1 MTDSSGDN
9 TPVTPEAGDE
19 VARLQAENEQLRTSL
34 DNRRRWRGVLTWV
47 LVVLTSLSV
56 VASAVAVWAHQVV
69 FDTDRFMRTV
79 QPALDNPDFYVLL
92 GDEASQATLDVLDIE
107 TRLTASLAE
116 LDAFLAEGLADALDL
131 PDRVKQLLER
141 FERPSLTQLAPP
153 IAASL
158 DTRIDTR
165 IHQFFSS
172 EAFVSRFPDLVRRVH
187 QAAIAL
193 ARGDIADYP
202 NVYVENG
209 EIRLNLIPFIA
220 EALRQ
225 VAEEIRSFLPDF
237 DPPDIISDQLAAG
250 RQQLAEALQAQLPED
265 FAQVTVMD
273 ESQFNEIQAT
283 AVQVDRYV
291 WLLVI
296 VTLLLI
302 AVTLAVSPNRRKT
315 LLQLGIGVFVAV
327 VVAALVVRRVRGQIV
342 ESILD
347 PRGAALADGVLR
359 DFLTGLRN
367 LELLLAVAAVVVAI
381 VAYLA
386 GRPAWFARLTDSVSA
401 ATEPQEG
408 GSQLDRWV
416 SAHSGL
422 LQVAGVVVAA
432 IALFF
437 TGLDLFSLIVIG
449 LVLGGYLWFVSAAS
463 KRVSSDQEDEET
475 LTPA

>member
-1 MTDSSGDN
+1 MTDSTNDS
-9 TPVTPEAGDE
+9 TPLNGDE
-19 VARLQAENEQLRTSL
+19 VARLQAENEQLRASL
-34 DNRRRWRGVLTWV
+34 DNRRRWRGVLTWI

-79 QPALDNPDFYVLL
+79 QPALDNPDFYVLI
-92 GDEASQATLDVLDIE
+92 GDEASTATLDALDIE

-116 LDAFLAEGLADALDL
+116 LDAFLAEGLADALEL
-131 PDRVKQLLER
+131 PDRVRELLER

-153 IAASL
+153 IAAAL
-158 DTRIDTR
+158 ETRIDTR

-172 EAFVSRFPDLVRRVH
+172 DEFVSRFPGLVERIH
-187 QAAIAL
+187 QAAIAV

-220 EALRQ
+220 EALRE
-225 VAEEIRSFLPDF
+225 VADQIRSFLPDF
-237 DPPDIISDQLAAG
+237 DLPDIISDQLAAG
-250 RQQLAEALQAQLPED
+250 REQLAEALQAQLPED

-273 ESQFNEIQAT
+273 EDLFNEIQAT
-283 AVQVDRYV
+283 VVQADRYV

-296 VTLLLI
+296 VTLVLI
-302 AVTLAVSPNRRKT
+302 AVTLWVSPNRRRT
-315 LLQLGIGVFVAV
+315 LIHLGIGIFVAV
-327 VVAALVVRRVRGQIV
+327 VIVALVVRRIRSEVV

-347 PRGAALADGVLR
+347 PRGAVLADGVIR

-367 LELLLAVAAVVVAI
+367 LELLLAVAAVIVAI

-386 GRPAWFARLTDSVSA
+386 GRPAWFARLTDKVGD
-401 ATEPQEG
+401 ATAPGEG
-408 GSQLDRWV
+408 GSQLDRWIA
-416 SAHSGL
+416 SHTGI
-422 LQVAGVVVAA
+422 LQVAGVIIAA
-432 IALFF
+432 VALFF
-437 TGLDLFSLIVIG
+437 TGLDLLSLIIIG
-449 LVLGGYLWFVSAAS
+449 LVLGGYLWFVSAAAN
-463 KRVSSDQEDEET
+463 RVSSDQEDEET